1 MKQIILTF
9 LFIQIW
15 TSCLAQA
22 SLIDSLYPKAM
33 QLYNAKNYKQSAI
46 LFDNIFFI
54 QKISDP
60 VILYNA
66 SCVFSLN
73 GEVDKSLN
81 VLLELAEK
89 YYYSSYKHLTT
100 DTDLDNLHNS
110 PKWITLVEKVSQNKS
125 TLPQRKR
132 TKIRNELL
140 KAKKLLE
147 ADNGKLWGVSL
158 WNDRF
163 LVLDNDNT
171 VYTLNNLLP
180 NSNNDS
186 LLYYKPIKE
195 QTLQQTNT
203 NQTFEGEKW
212 ATVQDS
218 YVTAKDSS
226 QTIIHELFHLHHLG
240 QMSLSG
246 NIVEYLDDYKA
257 RIFLRSEFEALRNC
271 LKSIQINKES
281 NAKQFLNDAIYFRT
295 EREKMFKKYNKNA
308 LELETL
314 EGLATYTGY
323 KLSAFTNLYPIA
335 IKELNGREQTYGLN
349 RSFAYATGLAYGIIF
364 DYFKIQWRTDLK
376 HIYSFT
382 GIYNNQIKT
391 IHFKKKE
398 IKDIKTRNQFYQIN
412 QEELNRKNTTDSIH
426 SFYQNIFKKQPV
438 LIINMDTSNKTP
450 LTMSYD
456 MNSTFTFGKDGIIY
470 SSISGTSPNA
480 SLFGSFKTTGETTIG
495 KSGILISSKFDK
507 LTFTKPLKVEGN
519 TIFGDYYTIELN
531 KGWKVIQID
540 KKGNMEIVKE

>member
-1 MKQIILTF
+1 
-9 LFIQIW
+9 
-15 TSCLAQA
+15 
-22 SLIDSLYPKAM
+22 
-33 QLYNAKNYKQSAI
+33 
-46 LFDNIFFI
+46 
-54 QKISDP
+54 
-60 VILYNA
+60 
-66 SCVFSLN
+66 
-73 GEVDKSLN
+73 
-81 VLLELAEK
+81 
-89 YYYSSYKHLTT
+89 
-100 DTDLDNLHNS
+100 
-110 PKWITLVEKVSQNKS
+110 
-125 TLPQRKR
+125 
-132 TKIRNELL
+132 
-140 KAKKLLE
+140 
-147 ADNGKLWGVSL
+147 
-158 WNDRF
+158 
-163 LVLDNDNT
+163 
-171 VYTLNNLLP
+171 
-180 NSNNDS
+180 
-186 LLYYKPIKE
+186 
-195 QTLQQTNT
+195 
-203 NQTFEGEKW
+203 
-212 ATVQDS
+212 
-218 YVTAKDSS
+218 
-226 QTIIHELFHLHHLG
+226 
-240 QMSLSG
+240 
-246 NIVEYLDDYKA
+246 
-257 RIFLRSEFEALRNC
+257 
-271 LKSIQINKES
+271 
-281 NAKQFLNDAIYFRT
+281 
-295 EREKMFKKYNKNA
+295 MFKKYNKNA

-398 IKDIKTRNQFYQIN
+398 IKDIKIRNQFYQIN

-495 KSGILISSKFDK
+495 KYGILISSKFDK